1 MKTFAR
7 TITVRTMTATV
18 ALVALAS
25 FLGDGLIWGN

>member
-1 MKTFAR
+1 MKALVKGISAR
-7 TITVRTMTATV
+7 AAMAAV